1 MVKFLALH
9 PMESISLNSFVLLE
23 HLAMLPTSIK
33 TRNRYN
39 QVPHL
44 TQDTNRKVTT
54 AQSDIIN
61 ESQKVSPFPAG
72 DHKAL
77 ISRRARKNNK
87 NKTENIMLIW
97 SMLLNSVKGMFFTE
111 VKDFGFW
118 CYEQPIKIEIIW
130 YSYTANLNLWLRNLS
145 NRFQNQG
152 KYIR

>member
-44 TQDTNRKVTT
+44 TQDTNGKVTT

-61 ESQKVSPFPAG
+61 ESQKVSPNPAG

-87 NKTENIMLIW
+87 NKTENIMLI
-97 SMLLNSVKGMFFTE
+97 
-111 VKDFGFW
+111 
-118 CYEQPIKIEIIW
+118 
-130 YSYTANLNLWLRNLS
+130 
-145 NRFQNQG
+145 
-152 KYIR
+152 